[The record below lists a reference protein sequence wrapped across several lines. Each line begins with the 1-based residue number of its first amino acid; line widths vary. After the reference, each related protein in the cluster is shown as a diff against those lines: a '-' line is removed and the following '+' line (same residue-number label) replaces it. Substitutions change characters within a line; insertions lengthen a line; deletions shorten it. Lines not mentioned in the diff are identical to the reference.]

1 MRDFAKTFYKSQAWK
16 NCRDRYARQV
26 GGLCERCLEK
36 GMIVSGEI
44 VHHKIHL
51 NPANISDESV
61 TLNPDNLELLCRK
74 CHGEV
79 HGKQKSTRYEVD
91 ECGRVTI
98 LGR

>member
-26 GGLCERCLEK
+26 GGLCERCLEN

-61 TLNPDNLELLCRK
+61 TLNPDNLVSLCRE
-74 CHGEV
+74 CHKAR
-79 HGKQKSTRYEVD
+79 HGAREHRYKVD
-91 ECGRVTI
+91 ELGRVEI
-98 LGR
+98 VE